1 MSSSDN
7 AGSSSAGNYNS
18 RSIYNFDRLTGA
30 DNFFIWRVRMI
41 DVLADKDIL
50 YVIENNRPAD
60 PIPEAKADLLVTDD
74 YEDDVII
81 TCNPVAS
88 DLVTSDDT
96 GTAEASQP
104 SQEAVSQAASDAAAE
119 AEKQKRVKA
128 HEAYTSY
135 TTNVYESQEKWD
147 RDSRKGM
154 ATIRSGCRYAVLLRM
169 GSYTSARELWSK
181 HPSAFGTV
189 TTARRHNMKLQI
201 YKRSMQQSDDV
212 RKHVDQLIVLREELA
227 DAGGSISEEDF
238 KFVILFTLPESYES
252 IVNSITAQD
261 DGDQDKDAD
270 MVANLLFM
278 NDPASGRKKKSLMNR
293 HHVT

>member
-30 DNFFIWRVRMI
+30 ENFFIWRVRMI

-60 PIPEAKADLLVTDD
+60 PIPEAEADLLVTDD
-74 YEDDVII
+74 YEDDVVI

-88 DLVTSDDT
+88 DPVASNPVTSDET

-104 SQEAVSQAASDAAAE
+104 SQKAVSQAASDAAAE

-135 TTNVYESQEKWD
+135 ATNVYETQEKWD

-154 ATIRSGCRYAVLLRM
+154 ATIRSRCRDAVLLRIR
-169 GSYTSARELWSK
+169 SYTSARELLDKIS
-181 HPSAFGTV
+181 SAFGKV
-189 TTARRHNMKLQI
+189 TTARRHNIKLQM
-201 YKRSMQQSDDV
+201 YRKSMQQGDDV
-212 RKHVDQLIVLREELA
+212 RKHVDQLRILREELA
-227 DAGGSISEEDF
+227 DAGGSSISEEDF
-238 KFVILFTLPESYES
+238 KFVILFTLPE
-252 IVNSITAQD
+252 
-261 DGDQDKDAD
+261 
-270 MVANLLFM
+270 
-278 NDPASGRKKKSLMNR
+278 
-293 HHVT
+293 